1 MCCSTGSIC
10 AASQSGNSWVLN
22 QELTKF
28 PGYGLVQLSVD
39 QVVHRLGVYS
49 RAGSHAANGRVCAI
63 RAHRSAGRVCRRIWE
78 EVGSHCPAVVVSDRQ
93 TEGLAAD
100 GWVKCLYASSS
111 VSCLDRHVHGN
122 FGAAMS
128 KVERFVWLGCYR
140 GSFTPT
146 SNRRNAHDW
155 QQ

>member
-1 MCCSTGSIC
+1 MRRK
-10 AASQSGNSWVLN
+10 AAGQ
-22 QELTKF
+22 
-28 PGYGLVQLSVD
+28 
-39 QVVHRLGVYS
+39 GVGE
-49 RAGSHAANGRVCAI
+49 RVGRGSHAANGRVCAI
-63 RAHRSAGRVCRRIWE
+63 RAHRSAGRVRRRIWE

-111 VSCLDRHVHGN
+111 VSCLDRQVHGN

-140 GSFTPT
+140 GSSH
-146 SNRRNAHDW
+146 SNVESKKRAHDG
-155 QQ
+155 